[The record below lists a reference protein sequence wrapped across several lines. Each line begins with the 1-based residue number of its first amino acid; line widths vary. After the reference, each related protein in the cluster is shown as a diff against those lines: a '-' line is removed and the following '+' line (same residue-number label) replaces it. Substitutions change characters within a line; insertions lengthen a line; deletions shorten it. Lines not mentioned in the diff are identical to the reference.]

1 MSSYNSNLIKA
12 LDSLEKYSI
21 ESRNKKLEAENAR
34 LKELTQEMF
43 EILLKQNAVDRKGMR
58 SFTIA
63 REIEK
68 FLIKNNKIAD
78 TYSKF

>member
-43 EILLKQNAVDRKGMR
+43 EIFYYCKRD
-58 SFTIA
+58 
-63 REIEK
+63 
-68 FLIKNNKIAD
+68 
-78 TYSKF
+78 